1 MNSKPVNQ
9 LSTLSDA
16 QLLAYLEPDL
26 LPADARQAIAKQLHT
41 DATLRTRVQ
50 RLHAQLHQFRAE
62 LTADAPAVP
71 LNPHAMQ
78 RWQQALRNERL
89 HETQIAARTRFTF
102 AALACAAVCVWLVPA
117 LIRDGSLY
125 NGAPSP
131 AVAAQPASPDA
142 SPDASTNAG
151 AVAFASYAR
160 VASSQIKAQQISST
174 EVEALIAQH
183 QLLERLAQRNGRDDV
198 ARLLRGMQPL
208 LQDLL
213 AAPLVEPEST
223 DVARYA
229 ERAALIAQL
238 EFEYACLLTKTQRR
252 TSNSSLKNEVLM
264 QPDQHVLGGNPARRV

>member
-16 QLLAYLEPDL
+16 QLLAYLDPDL
-26 LPADARQAIAKQLHT
+26 LPADARQAIAEQLHT

-131 AVAAQPASPDA
+131 AVAAHSAST
-142 SPDASTNAG
+142 DASTDAG

-160 VASSQIKAQQISST
+160 VASSQIKAQQISNT